1 MRSRQQISHLASEI
15 NTPLFELL
23 QTKDGRGRF
32 PGGPMQGVQD
42 PYLVRGLDLTCY
54 NMILH
59 VLKKF
64 KESMCCN

>member
-1 MRSRQQISHLASEI
+1 
-15 NTPLFELL
+15 
-23 QTKDGRGRF
+23 
-32 PGGPMQGVQD
+32 MQGVQD

-54 NMILH
+54 NMILY